1 MDEQDIYA
9 NVEGPSGLYIRW
21 ERVQS
26 SENIY
31 PNEDTCCSVETDR
44 TGPALS
50 DLEESNTVKKRSCNA
65 TALIL
70 GLLCLLLL
78 TGLVILVFLY
88 TKNNSN
94 WELKMLLLQ
103 TSYNNLTEKKYQLK
117 TSYNNLTEKQHHL
130 QTSYNKLAEE
140 NHQLNT
146 SYINLTQEKAQLKK
160 KLENATTDLRKK
172 LQALHWT
179 YFADKYYYISSTMQ
193 TWQDSRN
200 DCLQK
205 GADLVI
211 INSPEEQE
219 FIRKIKKRTWIGL
232 TDAET
237 EGTWKWVNGTLLGS
251 LRYWAESEPNNA
263 NGNENCAEISS
274 SNLEKSWNDMS
285 CDFKMHWICE
295 VQLI

>member
-9 NVEGPSGLYIRW
+9 NVEGPSGLHIKW

-31 PNEDTCCSVETDR
+31 QNEDTCCSVETDR

-50 DLEESNTVKKRSCNA
+50 DLEESNTVKKRSCIA

-88 TKNNSN
+88 TKDKSN
-94 WELKMLLLQ
+94 WELKMLRLQ
-103 TSYNNLTEKKYQLK
+103 TSYNNLTEKQHQLQTSYNNLDEENHQLK
-117 TSYNNLTEKQHHL
+117 TSYDNLTE
-130 QTSYNKLAEE
+130 
-140 NHQLNT
+140 
-146 SYINLTQEKAQLKK
+146 EKAQLKK
-160 KLENATTDLRKK
+160 QLEDATTDLRKK
-172 LQALHWT
+172 LQALRWT

-219 FIRKIKKRTWIGL
+219 FISSRKISTWIGL

-237 EGTWKWVNGTLLGS
+237 EGTWKWVDGTLLGS
-251 LRYWAESEPNNA
+251 LRYWAESEPNNGY
-263 NGNENCAEISS
+263 GNENCAKISS
-274 SNLEKSWNDMS
+274 SNLEKNWYDES
-285 CDFKMHWICE
+285 CDFKMYWICE